1 MPLLLYHISYM
12 PILLQVSE
20 LSKEYSG
27 QKIFSGLSFAVSE
40 KQKIGVIGKNG
51 AGKSTLFRII
61 TGEEQADSG
70 GIIIHSETNIGYL
83 KQMNDWQESE
93 SALEY
98 LQRTSGRPQWRAQQ
112 VASKFELDA
121 EKLKQIANSL
131 SGGWRMRLRLTSM
144 LLKEPNLFLLD
155 EPSNYLDLNTL
166 ILLENYLRAYRG
178 SFLIISHDREFLKRT
193 CLETIEISKT
203 GCYHYPG
210 NIESY
215 LSFKEQKLKSL
226 IKANESLERQ
236 QEHWQDFVDRFRYK
250 ASKAKQAQALV
261 RKISKLE
268 EKRITIEHRAGIT
281 RITIPQVIKKNNFAL
296 KINDLS
302 IGYDDKEIVTNIDFD
317 CRSGEKLAILGLN
330 GQGKTTLIKTLA
342 GKIPSIKGTFH
353 FAANSRFAYHGQEE
367 MDVMNK
373 KEQAGEFLRR
383 VAASELKTEA
393 VLKMAGDFLFREEE
407 LKKPIGVLSGGE
419 QSRLLLAGLLLS
431 KPDILI
437 LDEPTCHL
445 DFETTESLASAL
457 QKFSGTV
464 FFASHDRTFSS
475 LVATG
480 IVEIKNMTAK
490 RRHEDYGEYVAHL
503 EKELRKKSEEE
514 IKPSEDKTLDRKIY
528 LANRARQKKIQSLE
542 RELEKMNIYKE
553 ELMAYFLEHYYD
565 YRAEK
570 IQELEDIKRAISDKE
585 EYWFKLS
592 AEIENES
599 SANKTSD

>member
-1 MPLLLYHISYM
+1 M
-12 PILLQVSE
+12 PILLQVNE

-61 TGEEQADSG
+61 SGEETADSG
-70 GIIIHSETNIGYL
+70 KIIIHCDTNIGYL
-83 KQMNDWQESE
+83 KQTDEWQKGE
-93 SALEY
+93 SALNY
-98 LQRTSGRPQWRAQQ
+98 LQRISGRPQWRAQQ

-121 EKLKQIANSL
+121 SKLIQEASSL

-144 LLKEPNLFLLD
+144 LLKEPNLFMLD

-193 CLETIEISKT
+193 CQETIEISKT

-210 NIESY
+210 NIEAY
-215 LSFKEQKLKSL
+215 LAFKEQKLKTL
-226 IKANESLERQ
+226 IRANESLERQ
-236 QEHWQDFVDRFRYK
+236 QEHWQEFIDRFRYK

-268 EKRITIEHRAGIT
+268 EKRITIEHQAGIT
-281 RITIPQVIKKNNFAL
+281 RITIPPVAKRNNFAL
-296 KINDLS
+296 KINDLD
-302 IGYDDKEIVTNIDFD
+302 IGYDDKTIVSHIDFD
-317 CRSGEKLAILGLN
+317 CRAGEKLAILGLN

-342 GKIPSIKGTFH
+342 GRIPSLRGSFH
-353 FAANSRFAYHGQEE
+353 FSANSRLVYHGQEE
-367 MDVMNK
+367 MDKMNK

-383 VAASELKTEA
+383 VAAAELKTEA
-393 VLKMAGDFLFREEE
+393 VLKMAGDFLFKEEE
-407 LKKPIGVLSGGE
+407 LKKPIAVLSGGE

-431 KPDILI
+431 RPDILI

-445 DFETTESLASAL
+445 DFETTESLANAL
-457 QKFSGTV
+457 HKFSGTV

-480 IVEIKNMTAK
+480 IVEIKNGRAK
-490 RRHEDYGEYVAHL
+490 RRHEDYGEYVARL
-503 EKELRKKSEEE
+503 EKELWKKAVEEMA
-514 IKPSEDKTLDRKIY
+514 PVEDKTQDRKKY
-528 LANRARQKKIQSLE
+528 LENKAKQKKIQSLE
-542 RELEKMNIYKE
+542 RELERMQAYKE
-553 ELMAYFLEHYYD
+553 ELLTYFLEHYHD
-565 YRAEK
+565 YRPEK
-570 IQELEDIKRAISDKE
+570 VQELEEIKRLIVDKE
-585 EYWFKLS
+585 EYWLALN
-592 AEIENES
+592 AELV
-599 SANKTSD
+599 

>member
-1 MPLLLYHISYM
+1 M

-61 TGEEQADSG
+61 SGEETADSG
-70 GIIIHSETNIGYL
+70 EIIVHCDTNIGYL
-83 KQMNDWQESE
+83 KQNDEWQKGE
-93 SALEY
+93 SALNY

-121 EKLKQIANSL
+121 KKLSQEASSL
-131 SGGWRMRLRLTSM
+131 SGGWRMRLRLTGM
-144 LLKEPNLFLLD
+144 LLKEPNLFMLD

-193 CLETIEISKT
+193 CQETIEISKT
-203 GCYHYPG
+203 GCYHYSG
-210 NIESY
+210 NIEAY
-215 LSFKEQKLKSL
+215 LAFKEQKLKTL
-226 IKANESLERQ
+226 IRANESLERQ
-236 QEHWQDFVDRFRYK
+236 QEHWQEFIDRFRYK
-250 ASKAKQAQALV
+250 ASKAKQAQAMV

-268 EKRITIEHRAGIT
+268 EKRITIEHQAGIT
-281 RITIPQVIKKNNFAL
+281 RITIPPVAKRNNFAL
-296 KINDLS
+296 KINDLD
-302 IGYDDKEIVTNIDFD
+302 IGYNDKTIVSHIDFD

-342 GKIPSIKGTFH
+342 GRIPSLRGSFR
-353 FAANSRFAYHGQEE
+353 FSANSRVAYHGQEE
-367 MDVMNK
+367 MDKMNK

-393 VLKMAGDFLFREEE
+393 VLKMAGDFLFKEEE
-407 LKKPIGVLSGGE
+407 LKKPIAVLSGGE

-431 KPDILI
+431 KPDTLI

-480 IVEIKNMTAK
+480 IVEIKNGEAK

-503 EKELRKKSEEE
+503 EKELWKKSTEE
-514 IKPSEDKTLDRKIY
+514 IAPVEDKTQDRKKY
-528 LANRARQKKIQSLE
+528 LENKAKQKKIQSLE
-542 RELEKMNIYKE
+542 RELERMQAYKE
-553 ELMAYFLEHYYD
+553 ELLAYFLEHYHD
-565 YRAEK
+565 YRPEK
-570 IQELEDIKRAISDKE
+570 VQELEEIKRLIADKE
-585 EYWFKLS
+585 EYWLALS
-592 AEIENES
+592 AELV
-599 SANKTSD
+599 